1 MDEQYF
7 HELVGKYLDGT
18 ASEQER
24 RVVEGYYEELAG
36 EPGRLFSEVELAA
49 LKSEIFRSIGRRIR
63 AEAPVVSLWRRVGV
77 AAAVLIVLAGAGYWF
92 WQGRVGD
99 PSHLAQAQR
108 FKNDIGPAHQGATLT
123 LAGGQLIRLDSAAN
137 GTIAAQGNT
146 WVLKQDTALSYVGK
160 AGDEA
165 VLYNTVSTGKGEEY
179 HIELA
184 DGTRVWLDAESSI
197 HFPTG
202 FPGKERLVEITG
214 QAYFEVAHRAFQPF
228 RVKAGGQ
235 LIEDIGTA
243 FNVNAY
249 ADEAFARTTLLE
261 GSVKIND
268 GGQGVTLR
276 PGQQARVD
284 SGGITVVSGVDLDE
298 VMAWKNGRFLFEGS
312 SVEEIMAQLSRWY
325 DIDVIYHDKI
335 SEKFVAKI
343 SRDEPLSRMLNLLE
357 MTKEIAFTIEGKKI
371 TIYKLKQPQ

>member
-1 MDEQYF
+1 MNEQYF
-7 HELVGKYLDGT
+7 HDLVSKYLDGT
-18 ASEQER
+18 ATEQER

-36 EPGRLFSEVELAA
+36 EPGRMFSKEEQTA
-49 LKSEIFRSIGRRIR
+49 LKNEIFRSIRRRIR

-77 AAAVLIVLAGAGYWF
+77 AVAVLIVLAVAGYWF
-92 WQGRVGD
+92 WQGGSGVAD

-108 FKNDIGPAHQGATLT
+108 FKNDIGPAHQGATLR

-137 GTIAAQGNT
+137 GTIAAQGRT
-146 WVLKQDTALSYVGK
+146 KVLKQDTALSYVGRV
-160 AGDEA
+160 GDEA

-179 HIELA
+179 HVELA

-197 HFPTG
+197 HFPTS

-214 QAYFEVAHRAFQPF
+214 QAYFEVAHNSRQPF
-228 RVKAGGQ
+228 RVKAGGRV
-235 LIEDIGTA
+235 IEDIGTA

-249 ADEAFARTTLLE
+249 AGEPFARTTLLE
-261 GSVKIND
+261 GSVKV
-268 GGQGVTLR
+268 GEGVILK

-284 SGGITVVSGVDLDE
+284 GAGGITVVNAVDLDE
-298 VMAWKNGRFLFEGS
+298 VMAWKNGRFHFEGS

-325 DIDVIYHDKI
+325 DIEVIYHDKI

-343 SRDEPLSRMLNLLE
+343 SRDEPLSRMLSLLE
-357 MTKEIAFTIEGKKI
+357 MTKEITFTIEGKKI
-371 TIYKLKQPQ
+371 TVYNLKQPK